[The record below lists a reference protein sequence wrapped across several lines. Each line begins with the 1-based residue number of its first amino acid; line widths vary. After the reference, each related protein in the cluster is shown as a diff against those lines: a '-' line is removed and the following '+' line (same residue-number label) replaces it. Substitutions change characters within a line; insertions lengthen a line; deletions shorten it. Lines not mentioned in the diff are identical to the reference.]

1 MWKYYAIQSAL
12 FAALNAIFAKV
23 GVRTIDSDLATAIR
37 TTIILLV
44 NWGIALI
51 GHHTGQ
57 IRSISGV
64 TCTFSAKDRWY
75 NNICHV
81 RHAIPICLHLN
92 AQVRSGG

>member
-1 MWKYYAIQSAL
+1 MWKYYAILSAL
-12 FAALNAIFAKV
+12 FAAFNAIFAKV

-37 TTIILLV
+37 TAIILLV
-44 NWGIALI
+44 ILGHSLI
-51 GHHTGQ
+51 GHHTGK

-64 TCTFSAKDRWY
+64 TWTFSAKDRWY

-81 RHAIPICLHLN
+81 CHAIPICLHLN